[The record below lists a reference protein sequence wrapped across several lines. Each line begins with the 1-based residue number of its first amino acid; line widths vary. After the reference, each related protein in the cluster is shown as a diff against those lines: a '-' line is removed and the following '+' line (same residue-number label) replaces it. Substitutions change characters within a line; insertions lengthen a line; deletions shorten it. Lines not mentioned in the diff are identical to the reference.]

1 MKRIKTIVAAIV
13 IAGLSMACCRASEK
27 PAAGFATVE
36 LAASDLSGIVNLS
49 PADRIKFTDKCIARR
64 TELFANFEVGN
75 SIKREDLQELKD
87 NIDETFPRFC
97 GCLEGQLEKGLS
109 KMQFVMAET
118 MIDQG
123 IFISYPGSPMPK
135 FEALKTAATQ
145 RDMSETDFE
154 NARQRF
160 RMHASHSAEAC
171 FLTLWGPTLARR
183 MGIPELRSYSGP
195 APGSR

>member
-1 MKRIKTIVAAIV
+1 MTCCHAAEN
-13 IAGLSMACCRASEK
+13 GS
-27 PAAGFATVE
+27 PAAGSATVE
-36 LAASDLSGIVNLS
+36 LTASDLIGIVNLS
-49 PADRIKFTDKCIARR
+49 SNDRIAFTDKCVARR
-64 TELFANFEVGN
+64 AELFANFMVGT
-75 SIKREDLQELKD
+75 SIKREDVQELKD

-109 KMQFVMAET
+109 RMQFVMAET

-145 RDMSETDFE
+145 RDMSDTDFE
-154 NARQRF
+154 SARQKF

-183 MGIPELRSYSGP
+183 MGMPELGSYSGP
-195 APGSR
+195 PAGAK